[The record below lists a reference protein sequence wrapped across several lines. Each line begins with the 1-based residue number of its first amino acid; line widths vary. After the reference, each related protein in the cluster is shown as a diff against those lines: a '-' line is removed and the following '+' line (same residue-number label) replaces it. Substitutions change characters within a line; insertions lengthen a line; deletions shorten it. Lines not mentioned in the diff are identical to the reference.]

1 MLSFMKYFIQDPG
14 RVGNLIFV
22 VILFF
27 SPAIMTFRYK
37 FASCSVL
44 GIAFFVNSYCIWHC
58 KLSKKSVVASLT
70 GKQVLFPVN

>member
-1 MLSFMKYFIQDPG
+1 MLLLWWWFHEKKKELMPSMLSFMKYFIQDPG

-44 GIAFFVNSYCIWHC
+44 GIAFFVNSYCI
-58 KLSKKSVVASLT
+58 
-70 GKQVLFPVN
+70 

>member
-44 GIAFFVNSYCIWHC
+44 GIAFFVNSYCI
-58 KLSKKSVVASLT
+58 
-70 GKQVLFPVN
+70 

>member
-1 MLSFMKYFIQDPG
+1 MKRKKLMPSMLSFMKYFIQDPG

-44 GIAFFVNSYCIWHC
+44 GIAFFC
-58 KLSKKSVVASLT
+58 KQLLYLT
-70 GKQVLFPVN
+70 L